1 MPVLRPSLTRTRV
14 LLVVLAAV
22 SLVALF
28 STRVSRKMPDFEV
41 YWTAG
46 ARATAA
52 QPLYRADD
60 GHYQFK
66 YLPAFALLAAPA
78 AMMPLAAAKAS
89 WFAVSALLMMA
100 LLWLSLRA
108 IPELRR
114 PAPLLLVLTFVAM
127 AKFYAHELVLGQVNL
142 LFGAIVALAIVWMR
156 QGRDAAAGLLLAL
169 ALVIKPYAAIFAP
182 WLATR
187 RNRAAFATFAAALIV
202 LLLLPALRY
211 GWQGNLQLLGDWW
224 RTVTTTTA
232 PNLTNPDNVSLSA
245 MFAKWLGPQSSAPVL
260 AAIVSGV
267 LLLLAAV
274 VVAGRGQL
282 KTPDTLEASL
292 LLLLIP
298 LLSPQGWDYVF
309 LIATPAVMLL
319 INDSA
324 ALPSGVRLA
333 AFAAI
338 AVAGLTIFDL
348 VGREAYAMFMQ
359 LSIVTVCML
368 VEAAAIVVLRF
379 KRAA

>member
-1 MPVLRPSLTRTRV
+1 MPILGPSLTRTRV

-28 STRVSRKMPDFEV
+28 TTRVSRKMPDFQV

-46 ARATAA
+46 ARAMAA
-52 QPLYRADD
+52 EPLYRVED

-66 YLPAFALLAAPA
+66 YLPAFAFLAAPA
-78 AMMPLAAAKAS
+78 ALVALPAAKAA
-89 WFAVSALLMMA
+89 WFVSSALLMIA

-108 IPELRR
+108 MPDLRR
-114 PAPLLLVLTFVAM
+114 PAPLLLVVTFLAM

-142 LFGAIVALAIVWMR
+142 LFGAIVALALVWMR

-187 RNRAAFATFAAALIV
+187 KNRTAFAAMLGAVAV
-202 LLLLPALRY
+202 LLVLPALRY
-211 GWQGNLQLLGDWW
+211 GWQGNLHLLADWW
-224 RTVTTTTA
+224 QTVMTTTA

-245 MFAKWLGPQSSAPVL
+245 MFAKWLGPESAAPKL
-260 AAIVSGV
+260 AAIVAAF
-267 LLLLAAV
+267 LLLLTAIV
-274 VVAGRGQL
+274 MAGRGAL
-282 KTPDTLEASL
+282 KTPDTLEGSL

-309 LIATPAVMLL
+309 LIGTPAVMLL
-319 INDSA
+319 VNDSA
-324 ALPSGVRLA
+324 ALPRGLRIA
-333 AFAAI
+333 ALGAI
-338 AVAGLTIFDL
+338 AVVALSIYDL
-348 VGREAYAMFMQ
+348 VGRGFYAAFMQ
-359 LSIVTVCML
+359 MSIVTVC
-368 VEAAAIVVLRF
+368 VVIEVVALAMLRF